1 MNVISDFFMM
11 GNPLFMSALTLLLA
25 LVFLA
30 AWKAP
35 AWVRGIGLIALVC
48 GLLFGALGLYQMYG
62 VLQESFRAFNEA
74 GDVSPSNL
82 IPPAVIYG
90 GYKSVLVPFIYG
102 IIILIISLIVHL
114 CQKPRI

>member
-1 MNVISDFFMM
+1 MIMNVISDFFMM

-48 GLLFGALGLYQMYG
+48 GLLFGALGLYQMFDYLRG
-62 VLQESFRAFNEA
+62 VEPDSGN
-74 GDVSPSNL
+74 VSP
-82 IPPAVIYG
+82 IPPAVIYS
-90 GYKSVLVPFIYG
+90 GYRCALVPVIYG
-102 IIILIISLIVHL
+102 IIILVISLIVHL

>member
-1 MNVISDFFMM
+1 MSAISDFFMM
-11 GNPLFMSALTLLLA
+11 GNPLCMSALTLLLA

-35 AWVRGIGLIALVC
+35 AWVRDIGLIALAC
-48 GLLFGALGLYQMYG
+48 GFLFGAFGLYQMYG

-82 IPPAVIYG
+82 VPPAVIYG

-102 IIILIISLIVHL
+102 IIILAISLIVHL